1 MHYGNIAGVFAQLI
15 GGNHG
20 SVFAQV
26 SAQCSSAS
34 IQLHSNKLLRS
45 NIHNLRSIAM
55 GWTITGNYCMKVE
68 KN

>member
-1 MHYGNIAGVFAQLI
+1 MLVHYGNIAGVFAQLI

-26 SAQCSSAS
+26 SAQCTE
-34 IQLHSNKLLRS
+34 LYSNKLPRS